1 MPGLKIIPDDSTGR
15 EISAEDLGALV
26 RAHMKTR
33 GITQQDAAEE
43 LSVSQVTISDALLG
57 SNNKMLAHLIA
68 HYGIGELLGRYY
80 EIVLYD
86 KESDS
91 QTLHIKG

>member
-1 MPGLKIIPDDSTGR
+1 MPKLKIIPDDRAGR

-57 SNNKMLAHLIA
+57 SNNRTLAHLIT
-68 HYGIGELLGRYY
+68 HYGLGELLGLYY

-86 KESDS
+86 KKSDS
-91 QTLHIKG
+91 QTLQIKD